1 MEKIKQSQLFD
12 TLSKKM
18 VWGFVFLITIGT
30 VLLSLPVATNGM
42 RGGLPLLIRS
52 LRRPQRPVLPG

>member
-42 RGGLPLLIRS
+42 RGLPLLIRS